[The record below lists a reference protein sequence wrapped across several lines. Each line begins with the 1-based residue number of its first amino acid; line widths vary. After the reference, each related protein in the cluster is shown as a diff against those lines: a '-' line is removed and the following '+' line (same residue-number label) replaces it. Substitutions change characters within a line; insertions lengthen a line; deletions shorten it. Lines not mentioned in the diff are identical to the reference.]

1 MPALQPGGVRTPSVR
16 ASCVRVASAWSKAGS
31 GYARLQ
37 HPGFG
42 LRPFGASWVRVPSVC
57 SILGSRSVRLQRS
70 GGCLRSPAAI
80 RVLFFHPS
88 RSARVRLPSIHA
100 GKNNVGSCF
109 IHLEAKNGPRWTEHE
124 PDFCKWTKVEP
135 ALPACSTRCM
145 QAGPLYAGSPRC
157 MHIKITDNNRSN
169 YAPKSIVRP
178 ILPWWS
184 L

>member
-1 MPALQPGGVRTPSVR
+1 MPARRGDAARRRLTAAVADAGAMPALQPGGVRTPSVR

-80 RVLFFHPS
+80 RVLFSIRPGQPGFGFRPS
-88 RSARVRLPSIHA
+88 MLEKTMWVRVLSIWRLKMAPDGRNTNPTSANGRKSNPRCPHA
-100 GKNNVGSCF
+100 AHV
-109 IHLEAKNGPRWTEHE
+109 A
-124 PDFCKWTKVEP
+124 CKQ
-135 ALPACSTRCM
+135 ARCM
-145 QAGPLYAGSPRC
+145 QAAHVVC
-157 MHIKITDNNRSN
+157 I
-169 YAPKSIVRP
+169 
-178 ILPWWS
+178 
-184 L
+184 